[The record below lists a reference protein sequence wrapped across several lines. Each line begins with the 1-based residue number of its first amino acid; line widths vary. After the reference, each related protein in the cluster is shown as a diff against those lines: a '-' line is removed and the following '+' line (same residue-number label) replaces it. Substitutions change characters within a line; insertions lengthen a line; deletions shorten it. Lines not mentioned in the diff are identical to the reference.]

1 MAPVT
6 TPAFILRSWRY
17 SETSKIVRLATRDLG
32 VQSAI
37 AKGALRPRSRFG
49 AGLESLSEGIAHLYH
64 RDSRDLQILG
74 AFDLTDLHR
83 GLTRDV
89 ARFAGAT
96 ALAEVILKMAPAA
109 PLPAAY
115 DALAAGIAA
124 LARVDAAQVDAAAL
138 RALWH
143 LLGALGFEPSLAR
156 CARDGAAVT
165 PDSDG
170 VPFAIA
176 EGGVLCPR
184 CAPGPQVTTLP
195 PSGSVVTLPARA
207 LADLQVLND
216 TAAPLPPL
224 DAAHAAAHRRLA
236 ARWVR
241 HHFGEQGTLPALEF
255 WSRRAWSAAS

>member
-6 TPAFILRSWRY
+6 TPALILRSWRY
-17 SETSKIVRLATRDLG
+17 SETSKIVRLATRELG

-49 AGLESLSEGIAHLYH
+49 AGLESLSEGIAQLYH
-64 RDSRDLQILG
+64 RETRDLQILG

-83 GLTRDV
+83 GLTTDV

-96 ALAEVILKMAPAA
+96 ALAEIMIKMAPAA

-115 DALAAGIAA
+115 DVLAAAVRA
-124 LARVDAAQVDAAAL
+124 LGRVPAEQVDATAL
-138 RALWH
+138 RAVWQ
-143 LLGALGFEPSLAR
+143 LLGTLGFEPSLAR
-156 CARDGAAVT
+156 CARDGAPVT
-165 PDSDG
+165 PDSEN

-176 EGGVLCPR
+176 EGGVLCAR
-184 CAPGPQVTTLP
+184 CTPGPQTTPLP
-195 PSGSVVTLPARA
+195 PRALTDLIAFNDDGATLPA
-207 LADLQVLND
+207 V
-216 TAAPLPPL
+216 

-241 HHFGEQGTLPALEF
+241 HHLGEQGTLPAVDF